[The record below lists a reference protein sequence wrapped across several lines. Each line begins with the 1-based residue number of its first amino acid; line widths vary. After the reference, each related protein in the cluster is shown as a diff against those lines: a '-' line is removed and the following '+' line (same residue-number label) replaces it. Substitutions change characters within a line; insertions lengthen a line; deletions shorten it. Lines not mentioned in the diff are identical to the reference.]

1 MDANF
6 DRAKGARRP
15 IDRQLMNGE
24 WPVLLRIMGKGA
36 GDDRYLSVAEVRTLF
51 VERLPERIAARL
63 PGSAQQTSP
72 LRTVVKA
79 ALGILALAFALL
91 SERNVL

>member
-6 DRAKGARRP
+6 DRAKGTRRP

-24 WPVLLRIMGKGA
+24 WPVLLDIMGKGE

-51 VERLPERIAARL
+51 VERRLPDRIVARLQRDRRRPAARFAGSSK
-63 PGSAQQTSP
+63 PGSGYRIGLCIS
-72 LRTVVKA
+72 
-79 ALGILALAFALL
+79 LGA
-91 SERNVL
+91 